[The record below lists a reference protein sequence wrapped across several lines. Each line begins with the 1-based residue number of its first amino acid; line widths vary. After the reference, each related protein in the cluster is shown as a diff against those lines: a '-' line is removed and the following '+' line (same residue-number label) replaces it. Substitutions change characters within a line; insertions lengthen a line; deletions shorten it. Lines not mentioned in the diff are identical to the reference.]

1 MQCGGAQSRGEAVP
15 QERRG
20 GEQRRRRR
28 AEDTISGIEEIS
40 GLTATAATLSAAAQD
55 YSECRW
61 LASDAL
67 LCVVLLLLLLL
78 RMASVADYFVQAVGK

>member
-1 MQCGGAQSRGEAVP
+1 MQCGGAQSRAEARRCHRREGE
-15 QERRG
+15 E
-20 GEQRRRRR
+20 RRR

-67 LCVVLLLLLLL
+67 LCVVLLLLLL